1 MLAFGAGMSGGDTA
15 TAAVRA
21 AVTQALAT
29 VAAPR
34 LAIVFVSASYAD
46 ADAVSA
52 AVAEMVPGVPIVGG
66 TSAACVLGPGGSA
79 RHGVSVV
86 LVGGTGVE
94 IVSRTVAIA
103 SPTLVEVVP
112 AAEELSA
119 HADEAA
125 RCGCVHYTCLVF
137 APSLA
142 VDGEALVAAVRKG
155 AGARAQ
161 LAGGLTGDELTMDR
175 PRVFADGAL
184 RGDRITL
191 TGLFTKRPLGVAARH
206 GWHAV
211 GPVRTVTRADG
222 VHLLELDGRPALD
235 VWLEDVR
242 AQGGSPPADRR
253 DLAVYLTNEFLL
265 GIHDEPRGAPPGSSS
280 DDPMVV
286 RAPLH
291 VEEDGSLRLSGAIG
305 EGTHVRLVVS
315 SREALLKASSEAAS
329 AAVLRADT
337 HVAGAL
343 VLSCSSRIKALGDC
357 FMDEPAEIGR
367 RVRGPIGGAC
377 VYGEIARN
385 VRDVDAFFN
394 TTTVVL
400 AFSE

>member
-15 TAAVRA
+15 SAAARA
-21 AVTQALAT
+21 ALAQAAAT
-29 VAAPR
+29 VAAPK

-46 ADAVSA
+46 ADAASA
-52 AVAEMVPGVPIVGG
+52 AVAEAFPGVPIVGG
-66 TSAACVLGPGGSA
+66 TSAACVLGPAGSA
-79 RHGVSVV
+79 AHGVSVV

-94 IVSRTVAIA
+94 IATRTVPIR
-103 SPTLVEVVP
+103 SPTLVEAVP
-112 AAEELSA
+112 AAEELAAS
-119 HADEAA
+119 ADEAA
-125 RCGCVHYTCLVF
+125 RRGYVHYACLVF

-175 PRVFADGAL
+175 PRVFADGSL
-184 RGDRITL
+184 CGDRITL

-211 GPVRTVTRADG
+211 GPVRRVTRADG
-222 VHLLELDGRPALD
+222 VHLLELDGQPALG

-242 AQGGSPPADRR
+242 ARGGSPPTDRR
-253 DLAVYLTNEFLL
+253 DLAVYLTNEYPI
-265 GIHDEPRGAPPGSSS
+265 GIHDEPRGAPPGTSS

-291 VEEDGSLRLSGAIG
+291 VEEDGSIRLSGAIS
-305 EGTHVRLVVS
+305 EGTHVRIVGA
-315 SREALLKASSEAAS
+315 SREDLLAASAEAAS
-329 AAVLRADT
+329 AAVLRADA

-343 VLSCSSRIKALGDC
+343 VLSCSSRIAALGEC
-357 FMDEPAEIGR
+357 FVDEAAEIGR
-367 RVRGPIGGAC
+367 RVRAPIGGAC

-394 TTTVVL
+394 TTTLVL

>member
-15 TAAVRA
+15 MAAARA
-21 AVTQALAT
+21 AVAQAAAT
-29 VAAPR
+29 VAAPK
-34 LAIVFVSASYAD
+34 LAIVFASASYDD
-46 ADAVSA
+46 ADQASA
-52 AVAEMVPGVPIVGG
+52 AVAEAMPGVRIVGG
-66 TSAACVLGPGGSA
+66 TSAACVLGPSGSA
-79 RHGVSVV
+79 GRGVSVV
-86 LVGGTGVE
+86 VIGGTGVD
-94 IVSRTVAIA
+94 ILSRTVAITT
-103 SPTLVEVVP
+103 PTLVEVVP
-112 AAEELSA
+112 AAEELAA

-125 RCGCVHYTCLVF
+125 RKGCVHFTCLVF

-184 RGDRITL
+184 RGDRVTL
-191 TGLFTKRPLGVAARH
+191 TGIYTKRPLGVAARH

-222 VHLLELDGRPALD
+222 VHLLALDGKPALD
-235 VWLEDVR
+235 VWLADVR

-253 DLAVYLTNEFLL
+253 ELAVYLTNEYLI
-265 GIHDEPRGAPPGSSS
+265 GIHDEPRGAPPASSS

-291 VEEDGSLRLSGAIG
+291 VEDDGSIRLSGAIG

-315 SREALLKASSEAAS
+315 SREDLLKASAEAAS

-343 VLSCSSRIKALGDC
+343 VLSCSSRLAALGDC
-357 FMDEPAEIGR
+357 YTDEPAEIGR
-367 RVRGPIGGAC
+367 RVRAPIGGAC

-400 AFSE
+400 AFSA